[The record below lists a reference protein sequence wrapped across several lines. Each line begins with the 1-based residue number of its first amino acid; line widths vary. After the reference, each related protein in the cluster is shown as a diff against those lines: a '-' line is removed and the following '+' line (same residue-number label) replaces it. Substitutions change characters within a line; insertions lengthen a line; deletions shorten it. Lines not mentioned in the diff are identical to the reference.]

1 MIRFVIRLYDYMV
14 AHKLVCALSF
24 VVVTLTLIVS
34 LTQLNYKEDISDFL
48 PVSGKEK
55 EALSV
60 YQDISGANR
69 IFIIFEQKGDSAST
83 NPELIIDAIKAY
95 ESLIK

>member
-69 IFIIFEQKGDSAST
+69 IFIIH
-83 NPELIIDAIKAY
+83 
-95 ESLIK
+95 